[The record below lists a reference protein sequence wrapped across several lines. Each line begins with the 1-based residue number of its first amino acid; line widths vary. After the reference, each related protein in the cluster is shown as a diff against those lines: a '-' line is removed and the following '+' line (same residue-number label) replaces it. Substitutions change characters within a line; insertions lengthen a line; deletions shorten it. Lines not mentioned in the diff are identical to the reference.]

1 MLYDPERRWINQALC
16 RGMDPEN
23 FFTVSTVQLGR
34 TPAPETQAAWN
45 KAKKICAR
53 CPVLQECRR
62 DTLGEDYG
70 VWGGRD
76 EHERHLERR
85 KLMTLAKRWPQEL
98 RLEWGEHLA
107 VLRDEDGAYLRWTDI
122 RKQTGIGQSL
132 GEQLIAEWREHV
144 GPVPEKSVAKVVDLP
159 LPEGPDFPDVPGRR
173 DCWVRHNSQ
182 VADGHYHGQTADGR
196 WIRVQV
202 KAGRGNSLKWVRS
215 ENVRFHDPKPIV
227 ILEYVGRPDGPNAR
241 AS

>member
-1 MLYDPERRWINQALC
+1 MLYDPTRRWINQALC
-16 RGMDPEN
+16 RDIDPDV

-34 TPAPETQAAWN
+34 TPTPDVQAAWN
-45 KAKKICAR
+45 EAKKVCDR
-53 CPVLQECRR
+53 CPVFAECRR
-62 DTLGEDYG
+62 DTLGEEFG

-85 KLMTLAKRWPQEL
+85 KLATRAKRWPQEL
-98 RLEWGEHLA
+98 RLEWGQELA
-107 VLRDEDGAYLRWTDI
+107 RLREAEISWSDV
-122 RKQTGIGQSL
+122 RKMTGIGQTLSQ
-132 GEQLIAEWREHV
+132 QLIAEWREHV
-144 GPVPEKSVAKVVDLP
+144 RPEPKKSMAKIVDLP
-159 LPEGPDFPDVPGRR
+159 LPDGPDFPDTPGRR

-182 VADGHYHGQTADGR
+182 VADAFYHGQTADGR

-202 KAGRGNSLKWVRS
+202 KAGRGNTLKWVRS
-215 ENVRFHDPKPIV
+215 ENVRFHDPKPPV